1 MPRIGVYVGSS
12 PLPMTAEPLSVKL
25 QTPWGDASAVPRK
38 YVVGGY
44 EYLVLPR
51 HGEQHEFA
59 PHQINYRANI
69 WLMHSL
75 GVDGLLGTY
84 TVGSVDPA
92 LTVGQLV
99 VPDQLIDYSWGRES
113 TFDDQL
119 RHIEFTEPY
128 DKALRQAL
136 LRADKSLFDGGVY
149 ACTQGPRLETAA
161 EIKRLAQDGAT
172 LVGMTGMPE
181 TALARELEI
190 PFAPLCLVVNPA
202 AGVSDDVIDMQAL
215 AEISATGGARMV
227 EVLNQLAA

>member
-1 MPRIGVYVGSS
+1 MPRIGVFVGSS
-12 PLPMTAEPLSVKL
+12 PLPMMAETMPVDLH
-25 QTPWGDASAVPRK
+25 TPWGEASAAPRK
-38 YVVGGY
+38 YTVGEY
-44 EYLVLPR
+44 EYLVMPR

-75 GVDGLLGTY
+75 AVDGLLGTY
-84 TVGSVDPA
+84 TVGSVDPVLA
-92 LTVGQLV
+92 VGQLV
-99 VPDQLIDYSWGRES
+99 VPDQLIDYSWGRAS

-128 DKALRQAL
+128 DKALRQTL
-136 LRADKSLFDGGVY
+136 LGAEPSLIDGGVY

-181 TALARELEI
+181 TALARELDM
-190 PFAPLCLVVNPA
+190 PFAALCLVVNPA
-202 AGVSDDVIDMQAL
+202 AGVSDDLIDMQAL